1 MTYTLTRLAPGSY
14 DVDLDG
20 STIASLVH
28 EPDRRR
34 ASSKWHIEL
43 LEATPPV
50 KRPAP
55 FSDQTHTFASFEEAA
70 DWLGVKEVAWGEQG

>member
-20 STIASLVH
+20 SIIASLVH
-28 EPDRRR
+28 EPGRGR
-34 ASSKWHIEL
+34 ALSKWHIEL
-43 LEATPPV
+43 LGATPRV

-55 FSDQTHTFASFEEAA
+55 FSDQTHTFSSFEEAA
-70 DWLGVKEVAWGEQG
+70 DWLGVKEAASGE